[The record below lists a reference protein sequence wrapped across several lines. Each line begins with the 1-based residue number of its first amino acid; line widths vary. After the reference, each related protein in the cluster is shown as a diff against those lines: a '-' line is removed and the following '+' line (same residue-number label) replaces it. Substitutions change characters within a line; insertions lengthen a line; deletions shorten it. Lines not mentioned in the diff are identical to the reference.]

1 MNLKNK
7 EIKTNPMQQCIAAV
21 SCGIVDGKILLD
33 LNYEEDSRADI
44 DANFVITENMQ
55 LVEVIP
61 KATKKTIAAAKP
73 TDEALL
79 ISKRSNDDLKTSLGC
94 GYSVTYNCPKAERL
108 YEGMRYL
115 EVGDDQ
121 VLEAYVSRIE
131 RYEKSI
137 HHHWKGPGLKPNKEW
152 AWAIFH
158 SKGELVSRS
167 FAQEKYNNS
176 LKGTQGGISYIKV

>member
-1 MNLKNK
+1 MIK
-7 EIKTNPMQQCIAAV
+7 ERLYQV
-21 SCGIVDGKILLD
+21 ILLD
-33 LNYEEDSRADI
+33 GSSPIGYFDTRQEAVRAHRGNI
-44 DANFVITENMQ
+44 SK

-61 KATKKTIAAAKP
+61 KATKKSTAVVKP

-94 GYSVTYNCPKAERL
+94 GYSVTYNCPKADRL

-115 EVGDDQ
+115 EVSDDQ
-121 VLEAYVSRIE
+121 VLEAHVSRIE

-158 SKGELVSRS
+158 VKGELVSRA
-167 FAQEKYNNS
+167 FAQEKYSNS
-176 LKGTQGGISYIKV
+176 LKGTQGGISYIKI